1 MNLIPNNKL
10 AASLCTFVALALA
23 PPAAASA
30 QEQEAMSPEQQY
42 AYTCGHL
49 GTDCGGEDSAQARKP
64 REVRRTCRKSSRGS
78 KTRARRSARRCGA
91 RRAGARR

>member
-1 MNLIPNNKL
+1 MNFKKL
-10 AASLCTFVALALA
+10 TASICTVAALALA
-23 PPAAASA
+23 AVPAASA

-49 GTDCGGEDSAQARKP
+49 GTPCDDGEAAKP
-64 REVRRTCRKSSRGS
+64 KRAKRSCSKRSRRAS
-78 KTRARRSARRCGA
+78 TRAQRSGRRARCGA